1 MIYSYIMK
9 IINGTYRTQYMITII
24 LASANKCP
32 RQRTVTWWNEMV
44 SDGWS
49 RCYRNM
55 YYY

>member
-1 MIYSYIMK
+1 MK
-9 IINGTYRTQYMITII
+9 IINGTYRTWWNMISII